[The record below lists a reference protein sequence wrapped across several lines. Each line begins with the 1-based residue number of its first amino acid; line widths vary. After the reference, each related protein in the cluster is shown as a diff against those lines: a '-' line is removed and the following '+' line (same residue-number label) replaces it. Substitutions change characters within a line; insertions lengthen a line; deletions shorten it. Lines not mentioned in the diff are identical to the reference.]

1 LLTRCARKIFFDEN
15 VFHIFDHV
23 YEPDEDTF
31 LLAENLD
38 VVPNDVVL
46 DLGTGCGILAVLS
59 ALKARRVVATDVN
72 PYAVR
77 CAKLNAIVNKV
88 SDGMEV
94 VRADLFGPIKED
106 EKFSLILF
114 NAPYLPTEEGEEA
127 EWIDYAWAGGERGRT
142 VIDRFIS
149 SASRYLEPKGRIL
162 LVQSTLSDVKESIQK
177 LKKQN
182 LSAKVIDQKKVSF
195 ETIMLI
201 EAEKQS

>member
-1 LLTRCARKIFFDEN
+1 MLTRCNKKIFFDEH

-38 VVPNDVVL
+38 VDLDDVVL

-72 PYAVR
+72 PCAVR
-77 CAKLNAIVNKV
+77 CAKLNAKVNKV

-94 VRADLFGPIKED
+94 VRSDLFGSMKED
-106 EKFSLILF
+106 EEFALILF
-114 NAPYLPTEEGEEA
+114 NAPYLPTEEGEQA

-149 SASRYLEPKGRIL
+149 SASRYLAPKGRIL
-162 LVQSTLSDVKESIQK
+162 LVQSTLSDVKESIRK
-177 LKKQN
+177 LEKQN
-182 LSAKVIDQKKVSF
+182 LSAKVIDEKKVSF

>member
-1 LLTRCARKIFFDEN
+1 MQTGCKRKIFFEEH

-38 VVPNDVVL
+38 ADSNDVVL

-59 ALKARRVVATDVN
+59 ALKAKRVVATDVN

-77 CAKLNAIVNKV
+77 CAKLNAKVNEV
-88 SDGMEV
+88 SDSMEV
-94 VRADLFGPIKED
+94 IRGDLFGATKEGGR
-106 EKFSLILF
+106 FSLILF
-114 NAPYLPTEEGEEA
+114 NAPYLPTEEGEQTG
-127 EWIDYAWAGGERGRT
+127 WIDYAWAGGERGRM

-149 SASRYLEPKGRIL
+149 SASRYLKPKGRIL
-162 LVQSTLSDVKESIQK
+162 LVQSTLSDVNESIEK
-177 LKKQN
+177 LEKYSLRAN
-182 LSAKVIDQKKVSF
+182 VIDQTKVSF

-201 EAEKQS
+201 EAEKRS

>member
-1 LLTRCARKIFFDEN
+1 LQTGYARRIFFDEH

-31 LLAENLD
+31 LLAENVD
-38 VVPNDVVL
+38 ANPNDVVL
-46 DLGTGCGILAVLS
+46 DLGTGCGILAVIS

-77 CAKLNAIVNKV
+77 CAKLNAKVNKV
-88 SDGMEV
+88 SDSMEV
-94 VRADLFGPIKED
+94 VRGDLFGPIKEG

-114 NAPYLPTEEGEEA
+114 NAPYLPTEKGEQGD
-127 EWIDYAWAGGERGRT
+127 WIDYAWAGGERGRT

-149 SASRYLEPKGRIL
+149 SGPRYLKPKGRIL
-162 LVQSTLSDVKESIQK
+162 LVQSTLSDVNESIQK
-177 LKKQN
+177 LEKQN
-182 LSAKVIDQKKVSF
+182 LGATVLEEKKVSF

-201 EAEKQS
+201 EAEKHG

>member
-1 LLTRCARKIFFDEN
+1 MLTRCNRKIFFDEH

-38 VVPNDVVL
+38 AAPNDVVL

-72 PYAVR
+72 PHAVR
-77 CAKLNAIVNKV
+77 CAKLNAKVNKV
-88 SDGMEV
+88 SDNMEV
-94 VRADLFGPIKED
+94 VRGDLLGPIKED
-106 EKFSLILF
+106 GKFSLILF
-114 NAPYLPTEEGEEA
+114 NAPYLPVQEGEQA
-127 EWIDYAWAGGERGRT
+127 DWIDYAWAGGERGRT

-149 SASRYLEPKGRIL
+149 SASRYLKPKGRML
-162 LVQSTLSDVKESIQK
+162 LVQSTLSDERESI
-177 LKKQN
+177 LELEKQN
-182 LSAKVIDQKKVSF
+182 LSAKVIDEKKVSF
-195 ETIMLI
+195 ETIILI

>member
-1 LLTRCARKIFFDEN
+1 MLTRCDRKIFFDEH

-38 VVPNDVVL
+38 AVPNEVVL

-77 CAKLNAIVNKV
+77 CAKLNAKVNKV

-94 VRADLFGPIKED
+94 VRGDLFGPIKED

-162 LVQSTLSDVKESIQK
+162 LVQSTLSNVRKSIQK
-177 LKKQN
+177 LEKQN
-182 LSAKVIDQKKVSF
+182 LSAKVIDDKKVSF

-201 EAEKQS
+201 EAEKQN